1 MQQTVDTIPGV
12 ACRGKMW
19 GVARFDRYL
28 LSQLMALF
36 GFFSLVLVAV
46 YWVNRAVGLFDRL
59 VGNGHSALV
68 FLEFTAL
75 TLPNVIRLVLP
86 ISAFA
91 AAVYATNRLT
101 QDSELVVMQATGFSP
116 FRMARP
122 VLVFGLI
129 VCLMMV
135 ALMHLVVPASRQ
147 ALALRGAEIE
157 ADVTARFLRDGS
169 FLHPSP
175 GVTLYIREIAPSGEL
190 RDVILSDAR
199 APDRRV
205 TYSALRAVA
214 VAADTGPRIVMYDGM
229 AQTLTQE
236 DRSLSVTRFAD
247 LTFDLGSFMS
257 GGGRGRVAVEELS
270 TTELLAPSAARMA
283 ETGASRAMMIYEGHS
298 RFARPLLA
306 IAGPLIGFATLLI
319 GAFSRFGLWRQ
330 VLAAVLLLVLVQMI
344 DNLGATVAIRDERAW
359 PLTYVAPLLGMLVPV
374 GLLWWAA
381 RPRRVPL
388 PLAVPG

>member
-1 MQQTVDTIPGV
+1 
-12 ACRGKMW
+12 MW
-19 GVARFDRYL
+19 GVSRFDRYL
-28 LSQLMALF
+28 LSQLTALF

-59 VGNGHSALV
+59 VGNGQSALV

-129 VCLMMV
+129 VALMMA
-135 ALMHLVVPASRQ
+135 ALMHVVVPASRK

-157 ADVTARFLRDGS
+157 ANVTARFLREGT

-175 GVTLYIREIAPSGEL
+175 GVTLYIREIAPTGEL

-199 APDRRV
+199 TPDRHV
-205 TYSALRAVA
+205 IYSALRAVA
-214 VAADTGPRIVMYDGM
+214 VKSDAGPRIVMYDGM
-229 AQTLTQE
+229 AQTLTLV
-236 DRSLSVTRFAD
+236 DRTLAVARFAD
-247 LTFDLGSFMS
+247 LTYDLGTLMS
-257 GGGRGRVAVEELS
+257 AAGRGRVAIEELS
-270 TTELLAPSAARMA
+270 TAELLAPTAARMT
-283 ETGASRAMMIYEGHS
+283 ETGATRAMMIYEGHS
-298 RFARPLLA
+298 RIARPLLA
-306 IAGPLIGFATLLI
+306 IAGPLIGFSTLLI
-319 GAFSRFGLWRQ
+319 GAFTRFGLWRQ
-330 VLAAVLLLVLVQMI
+330 ALAAVLLLVLVQMI
-344 DNLGATVAIRDERAW
+344 DNLAAAVAMRDDRAW
-359 PLTYVAPLLGMLVPV
+359 ALTYLAPLVGILLPV
-374 GLLWWAA
+374 GLLWWAG
-381 RPRRVPL
+381 RPRRLPRPVAAAGVPS
-388 PLAVPG
+388 